1 MPRALAIDYGTKRT
15 GLAVSDP
22 MQVFAFALET
32 VPTKDVISYIKKYI
46 LTEEVSHFVLGE
58 PIRLDGT
65 PSETGPLVKQF
76 KNTLKQTFP
85 AIPITM
91 IDERFTS
98 TIANQTILASGIGKK
113 KRQDKTLADRISAI
127 LILQSFLERLQQ

>member
-1 MPRALAIDYGTKRT
+1 MPRALAIDFGTKRT
-15 GLAVSDP
+15 GIAVSDS

-32 VPTKDVISYIKKYI
+32 VSTKEVISYIKKYI
-46 LTEEVSHFVLGE
+46 LSEPVSQFVLGD

-65 PSETGPLVKQF
+65 PSETAPLVKQF

-85 AIPITM
+85 DIPICM

-98 TIANQTILASGIGKK
+98 TIAKQTILASGIGKK
-113 KRQDKTLADRISAI
+113 KRQDKTIADRISAV
-127 LILQSFLERLQQ
+127 LILQSYLERIHK